1 MTSAAQDEGG
11 EPAAKRQKVDS
22 VGEDEGRAHARAR
35 AFLKDFASIPLAS
48 MDPEAG
54 MQQAKQLYAQ
64 LQQDA
69 SSMPAL
75 HRLLAVNAG

>member
-1 MTSAAQDEGG
+1 
-11 EPAAKRQKVDS
+11 VDS
-22 VGEDEGRAHARAR
+22 EGDEEGKAHARAR

-48 MDPEAG
+48 LEPEAG
-54 MQQAKQLYAQ
+54 LQQAKQLYAQ

-75 HRLLAVNAG
+75 HRLLAVNVG